1 MAHSEETEKQ
11 FYWDKWNA
19 NRDPDAGEKLLA
31 LYMPLV
37 HYHVQRIVVGLP
49 KGIDIEELKSLG
61 MIGLY
66 DALNRFDSG
75 RDLKFD
81 TYASFRVRGAILDG
95 LRKEDWI
102 PRSLREKAKR
112 VDTAVDKLQ
121 QQFLRPVTAK
131 EVAEETGLKEEE
143 VLAVQSESF
152 FANVLSIDDD
162 HRRGEED
169 QIDYTIE
176 DKKTATPE
184 KELLKEETVRDLA
197 KVIETLNEREQ
208 LVISLFYYEELTLT
222 EIGKILGVSTSRIS
236 QIHSRALFR
245 LKQALL
251 QTGGE
256 MTALLGGAEFT

>member
-102 PRSLREKAKR
+102 PRSLREKAKK

-184 KELLKEETVRDLA
+184 KELIKEETVRDLA

-222 EIGKILGVSTSRIS
+222 EIGKVLGVSTSRIS

-256 MTALLGGAEFT
+256 MTGLLGDTEFT